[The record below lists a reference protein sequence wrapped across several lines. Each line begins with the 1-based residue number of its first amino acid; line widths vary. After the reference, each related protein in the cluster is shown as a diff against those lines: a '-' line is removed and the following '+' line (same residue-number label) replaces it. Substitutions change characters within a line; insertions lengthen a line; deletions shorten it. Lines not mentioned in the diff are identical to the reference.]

1 MYAKRPNGF
10 APAWRKAGPQ
20 DRRCDQRSR
29 MESAGSS
36 VLPATPPRQA
46 ASRGSARCNMPE
58 RVATTTEA
66 TMTKSTGKSSSAIDA
81 AETKVTTAKRAV
93 SMAAEKR
100 PPRLR

>member
-36 VLPATPPRQA
+36 VYPQRR
-46 ASRGSARCNMPE
+46 RG
-58 RVATTTEA
+58 
-66 TMTKSTGKSSSAIDA
+66 
-81 AETKVTTAKRAV
+81 
-93 SMAAEKR
+93 R
-100 PPRLR
+100 PSLPRLRAVQHARTGCDDHGSDYDQIHWQILLCN